1 MEVILTT
8 DELKMWY
15 ETGKEIGKPKFPKG
29 IIKRFQ
35 EKIDILWSVQN
46 SSQLFLYRS
55 LNFEPLTKEKKY
67 KGMHSI
73 RVNDQFRIILRI
85 VKRGEVETIEVA
97 EILYL
102 TDYH

>member
-8 DELKMWY
+8 DELKEWY
-15 ETGKEIGKPKFPKG
+15 ENGKESGKPHFPKG
-29 IIKRFQ
+29 VIKRFQ

-46 SSQLFLYRS
+46 SAQLVLYRS
-55 LNFEPLTKEKKY
+55 LNFEPLTKEKRY

-85 VKRGEVETIEVA
+85 VKKNGAETIEVA
-97 EILYL
+97 EILDL